1 MADGNVV
8 ILKLAGK
15 AQRRSIRGAFVF
27 YCKKKIDSDYLFF
40 FFFATFFFATFFLAA
55 FFFFAIVFHLP
66 SILFF
71 ISRNVFGIVFIIDGI
86 FFKCKSKKLS
96 TGHLIEYYYSR
107 KKKLFRSKQK

>member
-1 MADGNVV
+1 MADGKNRKR
-8 ILKLAGK
+8 IIENAK
-15 AQRRSIRGAFVF
+15 APRSGAFT

-71 ISRNVFGIVFIIDGI
+71 ISLIVF
-86 FFKCKSKKLS
+86 S
-96 TGHLIEYYYSR
+96 E
-107 KKKLFRSKQK
+107 LFLL